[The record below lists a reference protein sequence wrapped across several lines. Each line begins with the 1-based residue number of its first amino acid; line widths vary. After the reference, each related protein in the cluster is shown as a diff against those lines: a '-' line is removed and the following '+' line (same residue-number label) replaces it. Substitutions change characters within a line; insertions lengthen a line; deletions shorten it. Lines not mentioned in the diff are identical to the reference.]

1 MDSTSI
7 IWVKFGNRCFQGQK
21 QETLQ
26 TLNAELSDKKLVFI
40 DMSSA
45 KLKNDLDDLMTIVPA
60 SLVHVV
66 CRQMPQLHLRKD
78 GVTT

>member
-1 MDSTSI
+1 MESTSI
-7 IWVKFGNRCFQGQK
+7 IWVKFGDRCFK
-21 QETLQ
+21 VKSQETLR
-26 TLNAELSDKKLVFI
+26 TLNAELSDKKLVL

-66 CRQMPQLHLRKD
+66 IPTDASVAFAKRWCD
-78 GVTT
+78 D